1 MSDLSKI
8 ENTIEN
14 LKKKNKGKKIDHEL
28 LETLEEAKKKME
40 DGYFL
45 RECFFE
51 NKKKILNSY
60 NFITIKPQIYVCN
73 VDEDSIINGNKYSK
87 LVENFAEKKMQSSEN
102 FR

>member
-1 MSDLSKI
+1 
-8 ENTIEN
+8 
-14 LKKKNKGKKIDHEL
+14 
-28 LETLEEAKKKME
+28 ME

-87 LVENFAEKKMQSSEN
+87 LVENFAEKKKCKVLKISAEIESQIAIIEDPEEKKN
-102 FR
+102 F